1 MLNLSLVGHNDC
13 VKLDNLP
20 LPAVVSFYGKQ
31 DGWNSAPDRNQ
42 TLASCRI
49 LDPADTL
56 SRRLNSCDLINAERW
71 WNGPEFLKWDE
82 KYWPPSIF
90 TRLDNDLPEQRK
102 IGIAASISR
111 SYIIDDLLNK
121 YSNLNNM
128 PHHSVL
134 FKIIQGT
141 PRARI

>member
-1 MLNLSLVGHNDC
+1 MANRVGEIQRPTETKRWRH
-13 VKLDNLP
+13 
-20 LPAVVSFYGKQ
+20 
-31 DGWNSAPDRNQ
+31 
-42 TLASCRI
+42 LASS
-49 LDPADTL
+49 DPADTL

-102 IGIAASISR
+102 IRIAASISR
-111 SYIIDDLLNK
+111 SCIIDDLLNK

-141 PRARI
+141 PRARSI